1 MDLVSFFCFPEY
13 FADVEISENNID
25 RDLPLLTVTVTEDRY
40 QFLFGNSLKREVP
53 RDTIFCP
60 ISNSLTELYISDNVG
75 SHIFHTEFSHL
86 YHLVTLS
93 IGKDCFTD
101 AKRNTQSCVTQE
113 EKRSKI
119 ITNSKTLII
128 SHCPNLAS
136 INIGKGSFQ
145 DAYRFDLLE
154 LPRLESLTIG
164 EVEDDNNTWASQS
177 MCFVFSLFMEIKSN
191 SIARV

>member
-1 MDLVSFFCFPEY
+1 MDLVSFFCFLDY
-13 FADVEISENNID
+13 FADVEISENNIK
-25 RDLPLLTVTVTEDRY
+25 RDLPLLKVTVTENRNQLIFDDP
-40 QFLFGNSLKREVP
+40 LKREFP
-53 RDTIFCP
+53 RDTTFCP
-60 ISNSLTELYISDNVG
+60 ISNSLTELYINDNVG

-128 SHCPNLAS
+128 SHCPNLVS
-136 INIGKGSFQ
+136 ISIGKGSFQ
-145 DAYRFDLLE
+145 DAYRFELLE
-154 LPRLESLTIG
+154 LPQLKSLTIG
-164 EVEDDNNTWASQS
+164 EVEDDNNTWSSQS

-191 SIARV
+191 